1 MEHTKIIVT
10 GAAGFIGYHLCSALL
25 DRGHKV
31 IGIDNFYTGAR
42 DIVEDLSKLSGFE
55 FMERDVRGELDF
67 IGMDVDQIYHLAC
80 PASPPHYQKDPIFTL
95 DTCYLGTKNILEL
108 ARKKNAIVLMTSTSE
123 VYGEAECHPQGES
136 YRGAVNTWG
145 PRACYDEGK
154 RVAESLAYEYQ
165 RYYEVKIRVARL
177 FNTYGPRMNKED
189 GRVMTNLILCALRQK
204 PMTIY
209 GTGRQTRSFCFVSD
223 EVEGLIRLMNSSC
236 NFPVNIGNPEEVS
249 ILQVAEIIKEITR
262 SASTLEFLPL
272 PVDDPKRRC
281 PDISKARQFLNW
293 SPRVSLREGLNKMV
307 NYYASSL

>member
-1 MEHTKIIVT
+1 MKIIVT

-25 DRGHKV
+25 GSGHKV
-31 IGIDNFYTGAR
+31 IGVDNFYTGAR

-55 FMERDVRGELDF
+55 FIEGDVRGELDF
-67 IGMDVDQIYHLAC
+67 SDLTIDQVYHLAC

-108 ARKKNAIVLMTSTSE
+108 ARHKNATVLIASTSE
-123 VYGEAECHPQGES
+123 IYGDAECHPQSETD
-136 YRGAVNTWG
+136 RGLVNTWG

-154 RVAESLAYEYQ
+154 RVGEALAFEYQ
-165 RYYEVKIRVARL
+165 KYFGVKVRVARI

-189 GRVMTNLILCALRQK
+189 GRVMTNLILCALRKK

-223 EVEGLIRLMNSSC
+223 QVDGLIRLMNSPC
-236 NFPVNIGNPEEVS
+236 DFPVNIGNPEEVS
-249 ILQVAEIIKEITR
+249 ILQVAEIIKEITC
-262 SASTLEFLPL
+262 STSTFEFLSL

-307 NYYASSL
+307 DYYALSL